1 MKSIQTPQF
10 SAMIEVLLP
19 YIKQQQT
26 WEEAVTESSLL
37 AACSRT
43 LCLHPHLEADTLS
56 CKGVLG

>member
-1 MKSIQTPQF
+1 
-10 SAMIEVLLP
+10 MIKVLLP

-26 WEEAVTESSLL
+26 WEEIVIESSLL

-43 LCLHPHLEADTLS
+43 LGLHPHLEADTLS